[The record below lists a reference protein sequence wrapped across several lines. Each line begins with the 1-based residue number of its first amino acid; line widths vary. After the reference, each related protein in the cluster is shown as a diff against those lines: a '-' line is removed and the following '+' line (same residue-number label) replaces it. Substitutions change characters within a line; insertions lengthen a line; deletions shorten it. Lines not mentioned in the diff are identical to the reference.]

1 MHPKVDC
8 CNIGKVPKVSVQ
20 AHAFI
25 LHAEISC
32 YFTQI
37 VNMNEVETCMHNK
50 CDKCMGLYGN
60 LTVGS
65 TVVAHAAGRITN
77 AGECSQ

>member
-25 LHAEISC
+25 LHAKISC

-65 TVVAHAAGRITN
+65 TVVAHAADRITN
-77 AGECSQ
+77 VGECSQ